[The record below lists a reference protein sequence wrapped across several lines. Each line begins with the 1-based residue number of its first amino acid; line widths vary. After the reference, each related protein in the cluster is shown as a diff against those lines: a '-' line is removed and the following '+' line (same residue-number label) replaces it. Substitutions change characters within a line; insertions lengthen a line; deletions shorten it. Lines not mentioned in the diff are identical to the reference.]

1 MNDLIEKV
9 FKFQWVCAIIVIAF
23 SIECYYEKEI
33 MREFIMTFEPNVL
46 RLIMINRVLTGVTA
60 VSFLVTSVRKT
71 ISEYQHND
79 SLAIID
85 IINYSLTGSVFI
97 WVILLKSTF
106 TMIVWTISDIPIT
119 DSAISGWH
127 NLYWCVIIISTILWI
142 IVIIKKNRE
151 SVSP

>member
-1 MNDLIEKV
+1 MNDLIQKV

-23 SIECYYEKEI
+23 SIECYYEKELI
-33 MREFIMTFEPNVL
+33 QEFIMTFKPNVL
-46 RLIMINRVLTGVTA
+46 RLIVINRVLTGVTA
-60 VSFLVTSVRKT
+60 LSFFVTSVRKT

-85 IINYSLTGSVFI
+85 IINYSLTGTVFI

-106 TMIVWTISDIPIT
+106 TVIVWTISDIPFI

-127 NLYWCVIIISTILWI
+127 NLYWYAIIISIILWI
-142 IVIIKKNRE
+142 IVILKKNR
-151 SVSP
+151 